1 MLTAKLTGS
10 DPMVKL
16 IHKIAD
22 AVLGFLHLTKFKE
35 QIMYLGVGV
44 LTTVVD
50 WIVYALFV
58 LFVPSVGGEFL
69 KAISPNIL
77 SYSIAWF
84 AAVIF
89 SYFASR
95 ALVFAP
101 TDEKMFSQ
109 FMKFFSSR
117 VLTLI
122 ISIAGD
128 ILLSGNYRLIDI
140 ENPFIAKIIISV
152 AVIIINYI
160 TSKWLVFTKSR
171 GDER

>member
-1 MLTAKLTGS
+1 
-10 DPMVKL
+10 MVKL

-44 LTTVVD
+44 LTTLVD
-50 WIVYALFV
+50 WAVYAVFV

-69 KAISPNIL
+69 QAISPNIL

-84 AAVIF
+84 SAVIF

-95 ALVFAP
+95 LLVFEP
-101 TDEKMFSQ
+101 TDEKISTQ
-109 FMKFFSSR
+109 FIKFFGSR
-117 VLTLI
+117 ALTLV

-128 ILLSGNYRLIDI
+128 VLLSGQYRLIDI
-140 ENPFIAKIIISV
+140 ENPFIAKLIISV

-160 TSKWLVFTKSR
+160 TSKWLVFTKKPEGEQR
-171 GDER
+171 